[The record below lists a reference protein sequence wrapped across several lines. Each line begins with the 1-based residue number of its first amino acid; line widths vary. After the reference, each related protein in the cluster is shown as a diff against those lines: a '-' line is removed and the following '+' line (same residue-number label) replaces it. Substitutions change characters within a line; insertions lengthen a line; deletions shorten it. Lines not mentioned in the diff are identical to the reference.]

1 MGKKEK
7 KQEQDKDHLEM
18 YGTVVET
25 AHSVFKVQL
34 DGSSG
39 GDADVEDEENPSG
52 PVIVCSIGGKLRK
65 NKINI
70 LNGDRVKVKVSP
82 YDLNR
87 GIITFRL

>member
-7 KQEQDKDHLEM
+7 KQQQDKNHLEM

-25 AHSVFKVQL
+25 AHSLFKVEL
-34 DGSSG
+34 DPG
-39 GDADVEDEENPSG
+39 GELDTQSEESG

-65 NKINI
+65 NMINI
-70 LNGDRVKVKVSP
+70 LDGDRVKVKVSP